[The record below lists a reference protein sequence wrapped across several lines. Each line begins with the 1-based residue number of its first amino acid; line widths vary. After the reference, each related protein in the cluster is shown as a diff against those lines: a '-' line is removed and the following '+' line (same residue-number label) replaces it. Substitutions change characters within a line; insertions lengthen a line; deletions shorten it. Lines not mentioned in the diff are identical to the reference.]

1 MGKKTSRHNKSSAT
15 KSRVEKSST
24 AVTAEPLFDPKLLS
38 FDYETTLELPVAK
51 GPERPFVEVSK
62 LSDGDK
68 LNKLREPS
76 NLLEYVLI
84 FSIII
89 IVVIIRLKDLGYP
102 DSVVFD
108 EVHFGKFAAKY
119 ITGTYFFDVHPPLSK
134 MLFAFVGY
142 VAGFKGDFLFENI
155 GDFFP
160 ETTPYYAMRLFASLC
175 GSITCIL
182 MYLTLRS
189 SGVKPVI
196 GLIGTLIFIWE
207 NSFVTISRY
216 ILLDSPLILFIS
228 FTAYYF
234 KKYQNFSEDSIGSWK
249 YLMLTAVFLGLGL
262 SSKWVGLFT
271 IGWIGVLCLI
281 KLFFMI
287 GDLNTSLVKTTTVAS
302 KWGAILLGIPA
313 IIYVI
318 SFQMHFSTLVNDS
331 EGASLLSPSYRS
343 ELKGNTVPK
352 DIIKNV
358 GYGSVVSIKHL
369 NTHGGYLHSHDLYYS
384 SGSEQQ
390 QLTLYPHIDTNNDF
404 LVEKYNETTV
414 PLTKFEPLKNGDK
427 IRLKHINTHKRVHS
441 HDHKPPVSSQADW
454 QYEASAYGF
463 ENFEGDPNDDF
474 IVEIDQ
480 SQTIPG
486 ESRDVVNAIES
497 KFRLRHAMT
506 GCLLFSHPVNLP
518 DNGQQEVTC
527 AHSSIPALTLWYI
540 ELNTNQFLLE
550 ENETPET
557 ISYPKLN
564 FWGKFLETNKKMWS
578 INNGFTESHVYQSDP
593 TTWPLLTRGIS
604 YWAKDHRQ
612 VYLLGNAVT
621 WWLSS
626 STLAIFSGMVLIQIF
641 KYQLGVPINMDKD
654 EINSYV
660 QITEFILGWVL
671 HYIPFF
677 LMGRQLFLHHYLP
690 AYYFLI
696 MAFTQLL
703 NLFVVKFFRIGKN
716 KIIIGV
722 SLLIVVLG
730 ASYQFFETHKN
741 FAYGTPQL
749 RSTCVKNKWVSD
761 WDYTCDLLLEDWE
774 SYENYTMT
782 TIEDK
787 PEGETVLK
795 TEAKG
800 EPVEVGVEDIHNNQ
814 GNKKFIGPDGNEIPE
829 EEALKLIEQQG
840 GRIMKVEDTIVKK
853 GTDAAHEN
861 PQPSNINEQPNPNQQ
876 PNQHPKGKLDLE
888 EIKKNKGP
896 KKFLDQ
902 HGNEIDP
909 QVAMKMLEEGGEVLD
924 IHKTVIDNH

>member
-1 MGKKTSRHNKSSAT
+1 MAKKASKQNKST
-15 KSRVEKSST
+15 VKKSSSEKDT
-24 AVTAEPLFDPKLLS
+24 TTVTDPLFDPKLLT
-38 FDYETTLELPVAK
+38 FDYETSLEVPFAK

-62 LSDGDK
+62 LTDGDK
-68 LNKLREPS
+68 LNKMREPS

-89 IVVIIRLKDLGYP
+89 ITVIIRLKNLEYP

-142 VAGFKGDFLFENI
+142 LAGFKGDFLFENI

-160 ETTPYYAMRLFASLC
+160 ETTPYYVMRLFASLC

-228 FTAYYF
+228 FTAYYY

-249 YLMLTAVFLGLGL
+249 YLLLTGVFLGLSL

-271 IGWIGVLCLI
+271 VAWVGVLCLI

-302 KWGAILLGIPA
+302 KWGAILLGLPV
-313 IIYVI
+313 IIYLL
-318 SFQMHFSTLVNDS
+318 SFQMHFSTLINDS
-331 EGASLLSPSYRS
+331 DGASLLSSSYRS
-343 ELKGNTVPK
+343 ELIGNSIPK

-358 GYGSVVSIKHL
+358 GYGSVVSIKHV
-369 NTHGGYLHSHDLYYS
+369 NTNGGYLHSHDLYYTT
-384 SGSEQQ
+384 GSEQQ
-390 QLTLYPHIDTNNDF
+390 QLTLYPHIDSNNDF

-414 PLTKFEPLKNGDK
+414 PLTQFEPLKNGDK

-454 QYEASAYGF
+454 QLEASGYGF
-463 ENFEGDPNDDF
+463 EGFEGDPNDDF

-480 SQTIPG
+480 KETVAG
-486 ESRDVVNAIES
+486 ESRDVVNAIET

-527 AHSSIPALTLWYI
+527 AHSGIPALTLWYI
-540 ELNTNQFLLE
+540 ELNTNPFLSE
-550 ENETPET
+550 GEVET
-557 ISYPKLN
+557 ISYPKLSY
-564 FWGKFLETNKKMWS
+564 WGKFIETNKKMWS

-593 TTWPLLTRGIS
+593 TTWPVLTRGIS

-626 STLAIFSGMVLIQIF
+626 ATVAIFAGMVLIQIF
-641 KYQLGVPINMDKD
+641 KYQLTIPFNMDKD

-703 NLFVVKFFRIGKN
+703 NLFVVKFFKLGKN
-716 KIIIGV
+716 KVIIGA

-730 ASYQFFETHKN
+730 ASFQFFETHKN

-749 RSTCVKNKWVSD
+749 KSTCKNNRWMSG
-761 WDYTCDLLLEDWE
+761 WDYSCDILLEDWE
-774 SYENYTMT
+774 SYENHTMST
-782 TIEDK
+782 MEPR
-787 PEGETVLK
+787 PEGETVFNSP
-795 TEAKG
+795 AKNT
-800 EPVEVGVEDIHNNQ
+800 PVEVEVEDIYQNS
-814 GNKKFIGPDGNEIPE
+814 GNKRFIGPDGKEIPE
-829 EEALKLIEQQG
+829 EEALKLIEEQG
-840 GRIMKVEDTIVKK
+840 GKIMKVEDTIVGK
-853 GTDAAHEN
+853 GTNAAHDR
-861 PQPSNINEQPNPNQQ
+861 PVPQQ
-876 PNQHPKGKLDLE
+876 PPHQQQQQQQQQPHQPPKVNLE
-888 EIKKNKGP
+888 DIKKDTGP

-909 QVAMKMLEEGGEVLD
+909 AVAMKMLEEGGQVMD
-924 IHKTVIDNH
+924 VQKTVIPRN